1 MQHGERSSHPH
12 LFRFH
17 RLLEMDEFSI
27 QSYCATY
34 PTKSIVDAISI
45 SIAPVLLAQTPTKL
59 FCYHLKKSARSPK
72 FSTFTHFITAL
83 SARKTKDSKIIF
95 GPQDSTKKGG
105 TNYNRSETAS
115 THERMTKGW
124 EIRAGLDWY
133 HLVGNRNA
141 ILKVVFSEGL
151 KNSILPW
158 FRLWKEKRNGIWIWW
173 ASSGWCLTDYLSKKR
188 LGKTKP
194 SNLNAL
200 VEGEDWKVSMQINCA
215 TFVSK
220 HENHIPILHPST
232 IWGSY

>member
-105 TNYNRSETAS
+105 TNYNRKWNSIHPWEDDKRVRDS
-115 THERMTKGW
+115 GW
-124 EIRAGLDWY
+124 AGL
-133 HLVGNRNA
+133 
-141 ILKVVFSEGL
+141 I
-151 KNSILPW
+151 
-158 FRLWKEKRNGIWIWW
+158 
-173 ASSGWCLTDYLSKKR
+173 SSGGEPQCNTESCLLWGTEEFDSSLIQAVER
-188 LGKTKP
+188 EEEW
-194 SNLNAL
+194 NLNLNLNLMSKQWL
-200 VEGEDWKVSMQINCA
+200 VLDWLSLQEEIGKDQAI
-215 TFVSK
+215 
-220 HENHIPILHPST
+220 
-232 IWGSY
+232 